1 MPFKENWHMSY
12 GQLLSDKH
20 SRIIMD
26 IPEDAIVINSP
37 AEMGILGENIY
48 EDADRFLEKL
58 KLNKEIVVPSY
69 VKESKE
75 EETK

>member
-1 MPFKENWHMSY
+1 MSY

-20 SRIIMD
+20 SRVIMD
-26 IPEDAIVINSP
+26 IPSDAIVIGSP
-37 AEMGILGENIY
+37 AEMDIRGEDIY

-58 KLNKEIVVPSY
+58 NLNKEIVVPSY

-75 EETK
+75 EDK